1 MCVKTKLE
9 AKIQLN
15 IFNMLRNRA
24 ITIITYRIQD
34 AKVWFL
40 FVGIDKEV
48 FKARKPMPGF
58 VIVNTDDEGDNK
70 KHGAGYYEGKKKRDE
85 MMKMI
90 QRSDI

>member
-1 MCVKTKLE
+1 
-9 AKIQLN
+9 
-15 IFNMLRNRA
+15 MLRNRA

-48 FKARKPMPGF
+48 YKARKPMPGF

-90 QRSDI
+90 QRSYI